1 MTGLPNEHND
11 THSGTRY
18 FFVSNVLFSSL
29 FFLGLFWILQSR
41 LGLYGPMVGSS
52 FSGQFV
58 LMMILSLLSFIGAT
72 GILVSLRRLGGT
84 GLWAVPAC
92 IVTFSLVMGTLG
104 QVVLLLTSPRTSSF
118 TGFLYAVVT
127 SIQLVGLLASAAIL
141 FLGYGQSG
149 CKSARIVAAILGIF
163 GALSL
168 PFVLQT
174 QSRSVQ
180 MLQGIPVRSE
190 EPVVGLLYIMFIMP
204 ILGFVILLQSYYCIR
219 NRKIHARQSM

>member
-118 TGFLYAVVT
+118 TGFFMLW
-127 SIQLVGLLASAAIL
+127 SPPSSSSACWHPQR
-141 FLGYGQSG
+141 FFF
-149 CKSARIVAAILGIF
+149 SATGNQGVKAPESSPPF
-163 GALSL
+163 WEYSVLSL
-168 PFVLQT
+168 CRSCCRP
-174 QSRSVQ
+174 SRDRYRCFK
-180 MLQGIPVRSE
+180 GYP
-190 EPVVGLLYIMFIMP
+190 
-204 ILGFVILLQSYYCIR
+204 
-219 NRKIHARQSM
+219 